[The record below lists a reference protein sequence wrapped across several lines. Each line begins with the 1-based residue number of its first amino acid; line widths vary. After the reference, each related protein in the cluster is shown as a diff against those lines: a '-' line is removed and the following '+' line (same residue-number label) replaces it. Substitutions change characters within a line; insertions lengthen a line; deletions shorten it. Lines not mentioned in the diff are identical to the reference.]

1 MMKVLKVILKSL
13 LAFSLVG
20 LAAAFAPMVT
30 TAWCFGCGVYI
41 AYKLIDEDF

>member
-1 MMKVLKVILKSL
+1 MMKVVKVILKGL

-20 LAAAFAPMVT
+20 LAAAFAPMLT
-30 TAWCFGCGVYI
+30 TAWCFGSGVYI

>member
-1 MMKVLKVILKSL
+1 MMKVLKVILKGL
-13 LAFSLVG
+13 LAFSVVG
-20 LAAAFAPMVT
+20 LAAAFAPMLT